1 MNGSFE
7 IPRDNCFQL
16 VFIGRNGW
24 GRGINGK
31 LPIAAGH
38 KEKHLLLIT
47 NCYIVRCWYW
57 FAITIDCWLSFRINF
72 LFDFGNWW
80 CLETKKVARRLIE
93 MVERD
98 KLNWNLDAVHDCSAI
113 DLKVA
118 THYKTGRIPFFSPQQ
133 SILLHV
139 VWYLSFLELFFA
151 LIKACLAFHT
161 DSFL

>member
-1 MNGSFE
+1 MLGADTDSLLPLIADFHFVL
-7 IPRDNCFQL
+7 IFYLTL
-16 VFIGRNGW
+16 VIDGAW
-24 GRGINGK
+24 K
-31 LPIAAGH
+31 L
-38 KEKHLLLIT
+38 
-47 NCYIVRCWYW
+47 
-57 FAITIDCWLSFRINF
+57 
-72 LFDFGNWW
+72 
-80 CLETKKVARRLIE
+80 KKLHDARRVIE

-118 THYKTGRIPFFSPQQ
+118 THYKTHYKTGRIPFFSPQQ